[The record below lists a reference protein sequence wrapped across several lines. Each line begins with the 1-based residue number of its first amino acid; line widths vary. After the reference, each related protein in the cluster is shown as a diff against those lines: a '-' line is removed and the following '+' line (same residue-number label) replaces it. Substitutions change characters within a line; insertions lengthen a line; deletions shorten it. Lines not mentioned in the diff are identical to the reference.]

1 MISCIHTT
9 INISSTAKHM
19 NMSQLIGFT
28 KKVMLSNPKLL
39 EIRNINFLSSLASS
53 FPTKFFGSLST
64 QVILSLLTL
73 NLTGCVSQ
81 EPVPTPVIKPA
92 PIATSQDESL
102 KKEIDR
108 LKKIIAEKDQ
118 IIKNQQ
124 IKQDN
129 QAQTLQEVNKEA
141 VRTQVKLHRLA
152 TKPSTASA
160 LAETEVILER
170 LKQTPIPAADQIMQV
185 QAQHLVETASVL
197 FTQNQFAAAMN
208 YVAQAKQL
216 IDLITHPN
224 HRKASDENNSFFEF
238 NTPIQLHTKTNVN
251 MRTSPSA
258 NAKIISMLKKD
269 TKVSANASLGS
280 WLRVQFN
287 QNQGWVFSTG
297 LEVRENNTP

>member
-1 MISCIHTT
+1 
-9 INISSTAKHM
+9 
-19 NMSQLIGFT
+19 MSQLINVT
-28 KKVMLSNPKLL
+28 KNVMLSDPKLL
-39 EIRNINFLSSLASS
+39 DIKNIKFL
-53 FPTKFFGSLST
+53 GSLLT
-64 QVILSLLTL
+64 QVILCLLTL
-73 NLTGCVSQ
+73 NLTGCASQ
-81 EPVPTPVIKPA
+81 EPIPIPDIKPA
-92 PIATSQDESL
+92 PVVISQDESL

-108 LKKIIAEKDQ
+108 LEKIIVEKDQ

-129 QAQTLQEVNKEA
+129 QAQTLQEVNKE
-141 VRTQVKLHRLA
+141 VTRTQVKLHRLA

-160 LAETEVILER
+160 IAETEVILER
-170 LKQTPIPAADQIMQV
+170 LKQTQIPATDQILEV

-197 FTQNQFAAAMN
+197 FTQDQFSAAMN

-224 HRKASDENNSFFEF
+224 RKKTTDENNSFFEF

-280 WLRVQFN
+280 WLRVQFD
-287 QNQGWVFSTG
+287 QDQGWVSNTG
-297 LEVRENNTP
+297 LEVRKNNAP